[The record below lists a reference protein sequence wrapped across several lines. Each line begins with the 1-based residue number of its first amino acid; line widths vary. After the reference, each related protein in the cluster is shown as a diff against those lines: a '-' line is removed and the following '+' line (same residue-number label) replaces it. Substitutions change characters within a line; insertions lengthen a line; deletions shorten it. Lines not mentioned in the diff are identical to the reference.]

1 MDKIE
6 LDHSFFIGI
15 PTMAS
20 FRFPEIFGVVKTQ
33 ENPRCIHILRARII
47 AEEFYEVMPFINA
60 DVFLALPL
68 IEENRSEL
76 DRTIQVVNRQ
86 NIADQIIGE
95 RCWRLPF
102 SFAWNGRN
110 LPIYDFQ
117 YRSWLPNGRIN
128 IPFSSLE
135 HETRIVNII
144 NNTFTQRLEQ
154 INGRVTHP
162 QTPLSTAVSR
172 GPSPSP
178 MELNVNGGAGVAPDP
193 MVTPPRV
200 PRLNLNDLLNAA
212 AHLENTP
219 QHDEDDDEYNN
230 VPPLSSEQQVPLHL
244 PQFVGEMLITRARQ
258 STDLCPI
265 MLGPFAEAER
275 LAVTSCFH
283 VFDAMGMDN
292 LLERGDNCPVCRANI
307 VNTVYEAERVST

>member
-1 MDKIE
+1 
-6 LDHSFFIGI
+6 
-15 PTMAS
+15 MAS
-20 FRFPEIFGVVKTQ
+20 FRFPELFAVVKTQ
-33 ENPRCIHILRARII
+33 ANPRCIHILRAVRARIG
-47 AEEFYEVMPFINA
+47 ADEFYEVMPFANA
-60 DVFLALPL
+60 DVFLTLQL
-68 IEENRSEL
+68 IDEDRSEL
-76 DRTIQVVNRQ
+76 ERTIHVVNRQ

-95 RCWRLPF
+95 RFWRLPF

-110 LPIYDFQ
+110 VPIYDFQ

-128 IPFSSLE
+128 IPFPSLE
-135 HETRIVNII
+135 HETRMVNII

-154 INGRVTHP
+154 INGHVVHA

-172 GPSPSP
+172 GPSPPP
-178 MELNVNGGAGVAPDP
+178 MELNATAGAGAVPDP
-193 MVTPPRV
+193 MVTPPRI

-212 AHLENTP
+212 AHIENN
-219 QHDEDDDEYNN
+219 HRHEDENDDEYDNM
-230 VPPLSSEQQVPLHL
+230 PPLTSEQQVPLHL

>member
-1 MDKIE
+1 
-6 LDHSFFIGI
+6 
-15 PTMAS
+15 MAS
-20 FRFPEIFGVVKTQ
+20 FRFPEIFGVVKSQ
-33 ENPRCIHILRARII
+33 ANPRCIHILRAVRARIG
-47 AEEFYEVMPFINA
+47 ADEFYEVMPFANA
-60 DVFLALPL
+60 DVFLTLQL

-102 SFAWNGRN
+102 SFAWNACN
-110 LPIYDFQ
+110 VPIYDFQ
-117 YRSWLPNGRIN
+117 YRSWLPNSRIN
-128 IPFSSLE
+128 IPFPSLE

-144 NNTFTQRLEQ
+144 NNTANQRFEQ
-154 INGRVTHP
+154 INGHVVHP

-172 GPSPSP
+172 GPSPPP
-178 MELNVNGGAGVAPDP
+178 MELNATAGAGAGSAPDP
-193 MVTPPRV
+193 MVTPPRI

-212 AHLENTP
+212 AHIENNEM
-219 QHDEDDDEYNN
+219 HGHEDDDEYDNM
-230 VPPLSSEQQVPLHL
+230 PPLTSEQQVPLHL
-244 PQFVGEMLITRARQ
+244 PQFVGEMLIARARQ
-258 STDLCPI
+258 GTDLCPI
-265 MLGPFAEAER
+265 MLGPYAEAQR

-307 VNTVYEAERVST
+307 VNAVYEAEQVTT